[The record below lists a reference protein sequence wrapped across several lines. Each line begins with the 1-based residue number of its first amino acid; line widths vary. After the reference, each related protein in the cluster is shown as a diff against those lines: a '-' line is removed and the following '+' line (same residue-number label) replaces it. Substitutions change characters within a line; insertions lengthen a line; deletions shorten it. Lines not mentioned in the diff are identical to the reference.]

1 MIRSKADV
9 ASSPLCAARPFQSIS
24 TPGAHIALG
33 PRRYNGADS
42 LDVKEPPCLLAR

>member
-24 TPGAHIALG
+24 TPGAYIALG
-33 PRRYNGADS
+33 AAPLQWSRFA
-42 LDVKEPPCLLAR
+42 